1 MKAVII
7 SKGTELARNIT
18 VAETLPARMKGL
30 LGKTM
35 LPQGEGLLIRPC
47 KGIHTFFM
55 KFSIDAVFLD
65 SNNQILALFR
75 SLEPNRLTPV
85 FRKAVSVLE
94 LPDGTLDT
102 NVAVG
107 DALDLS

>member
-1 MKAVII
+1 MKAVIV
-7 SKGTELARNIT
+7 SKGTELARNVT
-18 VAETLPARMKGL
+18 LAETLPTRIKGL
-30 LGKTM
+30 LGKAL
-35 LPQGEGLLIRPC
+35 LPEGDGLLIRPC

-85 FRKAVSVLE
+85 YRKAVSVLE
-94 LPDGTLDT
+94 LPAGSLDT